1 MMQNAVRNKAKTTT
15 L

>member
-1 MMQNAVRNKAKTTT
+1 MQNAVRNKAKTTT